1 LRADREIANY
11 RRYSLDAFITVRT
24 MKIFGIILIVLG
36 LLGFVFGSISW
47 QQEEKVADVG
57 PLEIETEETRTIPIT
72 PLASGAAVVAGIILV
87 VAGTRRTN
95 PQ

>member
-72 PLASGAAVVAGIILV
+72 PLASGAAVVAGIVLV
-87 VAGTRRTN
+87 VAGTRKTN

>member
-1 LRADREIANY
+1 
-11 RRYSLDAFITVRT
+11 
-24 MKIFGIILIVLG
+24 MKILGIILIVLG

-57 PLEIETEETRTIPIT
+57 PLEIETEETRTVPIT
-72 PLASGAAVVAGIILV
+72 PLASGAAVVAGIVLV
-87 VAGTRRTN
+87 VAGTRKTN